1 MSDATFV
8 PGAARPLS
16 HYFSRITYVTDNL
29 ATTRQSF
36 SRLIG
41 IPAFSSRDVSLNCA
55 GPGASAGV
63 RVRISTAAIGPRHEF
78 EVELV
83 EPIQGDS
90 ILSRFL
96 GTSAQGLHHIGFTVP
111 DYGGSIGPL
120 SAQSP
125 PLMEYEADN
134 RRGGFFS
141 CTPLGAI
148 IEVIEESGDRLS
160 ASSHGAEP
168 CQGNSLGAYFMQVA
182 YIVRDLDA
190 AHQWLKDTMGIH
202 DFETHAMSQG
212 PALNLK
218 IRGKAVS
225 YDFQLKRS
233 VGHLGP
239 AGQVEIELLKPEL
252 RGNPLGEFLET
263 HGPGLHHIAFKV
275 PDYDSATRALHATG
289 TPPLKE
295 ISRGRIHSSY
305 FDCAREGLS
314 YVEVFQVD

>member
-1 MSDATFV
+1 MSDATSV
-8 PGAARPLS
+8 PNDARPLS
-16 HYFSRITYVTDNL
+16 DYFSRVGYITNNL
-29 ATTRQSF
+29 DATGRSF

-41 IPAFSSRDVSLNCA
+41 IPSFRSREISLNCVGHRSSADVWVRLGA
-55 GPGASAGV
+55 G
-63 RVRISTAAIGPRHEF
+63 AIGPRSEF
-78 EVELV
+78 EVELI
-83 EPIQGDS
+83 EPIHGDG

-96 GTSAQGLHHIGFTVP
+96 ETSGPGVHHIGFTVP
-111 DYGGSIGPL
+111 NYAAFIGPL
-120 SAQSP
+120 SAQSS
-125 PLMEYEADN
+125 PLMQYKTDN
-134 RRGGFFS
+134 RRGAFFS
-141 CTPLGAI
+141 CAPLGAI
-148 IEVIEESGDRLS
+148 IEVAEESGNRPS
-160 ASSHGAEP
+160 APHAAE
-168 CQGNSLGAYFMQVA
+168 QQRAHSLATYFMQVA

-190 AHQWLKDTMGIH
+190 AHQWLKDMIGIH
-202 DFETHAMSQG
+202 DFETGAMSQG

-218 IRGKAVS
+218 VRGKAVP

-239 AGQVEIELLKPEL
+239 AGQMEIELLEPEL

-275 PDYDSATRALHATG
+275 PDYDAATTALRATG

-305 FDCAREGLS
+305 FDCTREGLS